1 MISNSQIKNI
11 RSLKLKKF
19 RQKYYK
25 FIVEGHKSC
34 SEFLKSKRYNINSI
48 FAHQEWLD
56 SNQNLLANTQCDIYN
71 INPREMAKIS
81 LLSTPSDILMVC
93 EMEEVPVNLEL
104 NNNILYLDDVQD
116 PGNVGT
122 IIRIADWFGISTVI
136 ASTGSADFYNPKVVM
151 ASMGS
156 MCNVNLLVNEIS
168 NLKVELPNHTIVGT
182 EMQGI
187 SVKDYEWPE
196 KSIIV
201 IGNEGKGISSATRE
215 LCDSVISIPGTDNRI
230 AESLNAA
237 ISAAIIC
244 SNIP

>member
-1 MISNSQIKNI
+1 MISNSQIKYI

-19 RQKYYK
+19 RQKYHK

-48 FAHQEWLD
+48 FAYQDWLD
-56 SNQNLLANTQCDIYN
+56 SNQNLIANTQIEVF
-71 INPREMAKIS
+71 IVNPREMAKIS

-93 EMEEVPVNLEL
+93 DIDNKHVNLEL
-104 NNNILYLDDVQD
+104 NMHLLYLDDVQD

-122 IIRIADWFGISTVI
+122 IIRIADWFGIPSVI
-136 ASTGSADFYNPKVVM
+136 SSFGSADFYNSKVVM

-156 MCNVNLLVNEIS
+156 MCNVNLLVNEIG
-168 NLKVELPNHTIVGT
+168 NIKADLPDHTIIGT
-182 EMQGI
+182 EMKGHSI
-187 SVKDYEWPE
+187 HSFEWPE

-201 IGNEGKGISSATRE
+201 IGNEGRGISSSTQKM
-215 LCDSVISIPGTDNRI
+215 CDSFISIPGSEYRI
-230 AESLNAA
+230 ADSLNAA